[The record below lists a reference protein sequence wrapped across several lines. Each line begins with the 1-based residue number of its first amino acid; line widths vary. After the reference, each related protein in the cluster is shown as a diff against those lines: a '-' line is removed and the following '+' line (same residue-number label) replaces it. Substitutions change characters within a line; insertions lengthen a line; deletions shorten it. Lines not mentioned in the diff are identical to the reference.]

1 MRLRGGVP
9 GKKAGGG
16 GTLSPVESF
25 LRSLAVERGASPH
38 TVAAYRGDL
47 GNYSAW
53 LARSGHAGGPEG
65 AGTMEVRS
73 YAASFVGSGLSPRS
87 LSRRLSAIRSF
98 YLHGCRHG
106 WFKSNPALGVRGP
119 RRARTGARPLPRAL
133 EPNEVLKVI
142 RASLVVGGRRK
153 SERALRVWA
162 LVELL
167 YASGLRA
174 SEALGL
180 NWGETDLS
188 GCIVRVKGKGEK
200 ERMVPFGRTAQ
211 EALRSLKSV
220 APDAGD
226 GAPVFATPFG
236 RLSQRQLTKDFAAIT
251 LRAALGKKVTAH
263 MLRHSFATHMLEA
276 GADLRS
282 VQEFLGHSRLTTTEI
297 YTRVTAR
304 RLKQVYARAHPRA

>member
-1 MRLRGGVP
+1 MAGRRGKAPLRG
-9 GKKAGGG
+9 A
-16 GTLSPVESF
+16 TDSLVESF
-25 LRSLAVERGASPH
+25 LRSLSVERGASPH
-38 TVAAYRGDL
+38 TLAAYRGDL
-47 GNYSAW
+47 GNFSAW
-53 LARSGHAGGPEG
+53 LARSGRTGGPG
-65 AGTMEVRS
+65 AAGTGEVRA
-73 YAASFVGSGLSPRS
+73 YAASLVDSGLSPRS

-98 YLHGCRHG
+98 YTHGCRHG

-133 EPNEVLKVI
+133 DGDEVLKVI
-142 RASLVVGGRRK
+142 RASLAIGGRRK

-174 SEALGL
+174 AEALGL
-180 NWGETDLS
+180 DWGETDLS
-188 GCIVRVKGKGEK
+188 GCFVRVKGKGSK

-220 APDAGD
+220 SPDPGDAG
-226 GAPVFATPFG
+226 PVFATRFG
-236 RLSQRQLTKDFAAIT
+236 RLSQRQLTKDFSAVSRT
-251 LRAALGKKVTAH
+251 AALGKKVTAH

-282 VQEFLGHSRLTTTEI
+282 VQELLGHSQLTTTEI
-297 YTRVTAR
+297 YTRITAK
-304 RLKQVYARAHPRA
+304 RLKQVYSRAHPRA